1 MRLTNRAQGDRTLIL
16 ELTSMVD
23 IVFLLVIFF
32 MVTSDFARDARAEVS
47 LPRLDGEQMEGME
60 EAGMYINLD
69 EHGDILLSTSEP
81 PVSLEA
87 LAERLSVY
95 LATEGAP
102 LVTLRADKQAPIVIF
117 NEIVRVLEASGVS
130 SVRMATEVPSRP

>member
-1 MRLTNRAQGDRTLIL
+1 MRFSNRGQGDRAMIL

-60 EAGMYINLD
+60 EAGLYINLD
-69 EHGDILLSTSEP
+69 
-81 PVSLEA
+81 
-87 LAERLSVY
+87 
-95 LATEGAP
+95 ATFFSP
-102 LVTLRADKQAPIVIF
+102 R
-117 NEIVRVLEASGVS
+117 
-130 SVRMATEVPSRP
+130 PSRQSRLRNLLTNSMPMSRVRALLW

>member
-1 MRLTNRAQGDRTLIL
+1 MRFSNRGQGGRALIL

-47 LPRLDGEQMEGME
+47 LPRLDGEQLEGME

-69 EHGDILLSTSEP
+69 AEGQIVLSTSEP
-81 PVSLEA
+81 PVTLE
-87 LAERLSVY
+87 E
-95 LATEGAP
+95 LATKLRSYMSSEKSP
-102 LVTLRADKQAPIVIF
+102 QVTLRADQHAPIVVF
-117 NEIVRVLEASGVS
+117 NEIVRILESTGVP
-130 SVRMATEVPSRP
+130 SVRMATEVPG

>member
-1 MRLTNRAQGDRTLIL
+1 MRFSNRGQGDRAMIL

-60 EAGMYINLD
+60 EAGLYINLD
-69 EHGDILLSTSEP
+69 ANGDILLSTSEP
-81 PVSLEA
+81 PVTLEE
-87 LAERLSVY
+87 LADKLDAYVSG
-95 LATEGAP
+95 EGAP

-117 NEIVRVLEASGVS
+117 NQIVRVLELSGVS
-130 SVRMATEVPSRP
+130 SVRMATEVPG

>member
-1 MRLTNRAQGDRTLIL
+1 MRFSNRGQGDRTLIL

-32 MVTSDFARDARAEVS
+32 MVTSDFARDARAEVA

-69 EHGDILLSTSEP
+69 ENGDILLSTSEP
-81 PVSLEA
+81 PVTLEQLENQLNA
-87 LAERLSVY
+87 YVAGD
-95 LATEGAP
+95 GAP
-102 LVTLRADKQAPIVIF
+102 LVTLRADRLAPIVIF
-117 NEIVRVLEASGVS
+117 NDIVRILEASGIS
-130 SVRMATEVPSRP
+130 SVRMATEVPG